1 MSVDD
6 WVEMQTS
13 SGWMSLSSS
22 NAGINWF
29 RLCNRSQLVT
39 TIP

>member
-13 SGWMSLSSS
+13 LGLDVNELIECSD
-22 NAGINWF
+22 
-29 RLCNRSQLVT
+29 QLVSDF
-39 TIP
+39 IVEASW